1 MNELSLK
8 TRYTVTTNDFD
19 VGGLYVTPK
28 NKKFVIPNIPVLEP
42 VYNQGKHLIG
52 WCTIGMLKVNDLF
65 VVLEKNS
72 GAVKILTNK
81 GLIGFLLVSDIELEE
96 PKIVKIGN

>member
-1 MNELSLK
+1 MKELSLK

-28 NKKFVIPNIPVLEP
+28 NKKFVVPNIPVLEP
-42 VYNQGKHLIG
+42 VYNQGNHLIG